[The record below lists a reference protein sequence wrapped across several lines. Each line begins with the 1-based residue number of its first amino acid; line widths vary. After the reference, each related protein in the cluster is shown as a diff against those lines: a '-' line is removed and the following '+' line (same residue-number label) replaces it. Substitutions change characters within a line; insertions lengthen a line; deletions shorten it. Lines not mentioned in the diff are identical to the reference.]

1 MMIYKKLNKTIE
13 RITSRS
19 YPSELDMLISVLS
32 ELLNE
37 PMMEI
42 SGGRIWKFDAENEA
56 YTLEY
61 QTGKMERIKKR
72 FSLPAKDYP
81 LFDTLLT
88 ERTLFAH
95 ETNKMLQ
102 NKGIFRY
109 AATGVG
115 PKIRIGEK
123 RYYEYLLAVN
133 TPHLTDNLRYL
144 FNIISAVLT
153 SKIKQKRYHTSELSI
168 KADVDKARE
177 IQKSILPQHE
187 YSFFDYELY
196 GLSIPAEIIGGDF
209 FDYVQLGEDHDRIGV
224 ALGDAASKGISAAAE
239 ALYISGALRMASTFE
254 IKIVPFM
261 KRLNRLVSRVFGDD
275 KFSSLFYGEIS
286 NDMQGMF
293 IYANAG
299 HNPPMFIKKDSH
311 EISYLQPTGPVL
323 GPTPKAKYTLGS
335 IYFEPGD
342 VLLIYSDGLV
352 ESANAEYELFGEEA
366 LEAALKQLHHLSA
379 KEIALTIIAQ
389 IEKYSANGA
398 YADDKTIV
406 VVKKK
411 DTPAAKPGIENTAGK
426 QNQ

>member
-1 MMIYKKLNKTIE
+1 
-13 RITSRS
+13 
-19 YPSELDMLISVLS
+19 
-32 ELLNE
+32 
-37 PMMEI
+37 
-42 SGGRIWKFDAENEA
+42 
-56 YTLEY
+56 
-61 QTGKMERIKKR
+61 
-72 FSLPAKDYP
+72 
-81 LFDTLLT
+81 
-88 ERTLFAH
+88 
-95 ETNKMLQ
+95 
-102 NKGIFRY
+102 
-109 AATGVG
+109 
-115 PKIRIGEK
+115 
-123 RYYEYLLAVN
+123 
-133 TPHLTDNLRYL
+133 
-144 FNIISAVLT
+144 VLT
-153 SKIKQKRYHTSELSI
+153 SKIKQKRSKTSELSI

-177 IQKSILPQHE
+177 LQKSILPQHE

-299 HNPPMFIKKDSH
+299 HNPPMFIKGKTG
-311 EISYLQPTGPVL
+311 EITYLHPTGPVL

-352 ESANAEYELFGEEA
+352 EAADTEYVLFGEEA
-366 LEAALKQLHHLSA
+366 LEDALKRYYKMSS
-379 KEIALTIIAQ
+379 KEIALRIIDD
-389 IEKYSANGA
+389 IEKYSFNGA
-398 YADDKTIV
+398 YSDDKTLV
-406 VVKKK
+406 VVKKREPQPDIVPIK
-411 DTPAAKPGIENTAGK
+411 EPTATTVK
-426 QNQ
+426 N